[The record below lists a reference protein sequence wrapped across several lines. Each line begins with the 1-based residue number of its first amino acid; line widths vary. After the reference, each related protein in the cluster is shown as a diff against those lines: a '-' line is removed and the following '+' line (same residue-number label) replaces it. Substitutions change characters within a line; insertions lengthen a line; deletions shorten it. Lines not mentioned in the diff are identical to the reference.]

1 MIGKIV
7 DGEIGLL
14 IVDIIKAGRRSWG
27 CQHGTGNRGT
37 GSAGAVFNL
46 SPSFQG

>member
-1 MIGKIV
+1 MIAKIV

-27 CQHGTGNRGT
+27 CQYGTGNRGI
-37 GSAGAVFNL
+37 GSVGAVFNL